1 MFAAV
6 TDHRLLL
13 GRHCEAEIERKWK
26 VLEMFLRGY
35 VNGVRVHLVAV

>member
-1 MFAAV
+1 MFPAV
-6 TDHRLLL
+6 TDHRLL
-13 GRHCEAEIERKWK
+13 GWHCETELERKWR